1 VIDRYLDSL
10 SAELRVPRRVRLRIV
25 AETRDHLHESVA
37 AGRGE
42 AEAVAAFGDSSE
54 LAARFH
60 EELASASAK
69 RAGTR
74 TALLMAAFLI
84 ACAAAVLGSGNNFP
98 FGIVV
103 FLGGQLAVVAAAL
116 GVGRTR
122 RYGDSVPASRLA
134 DMYRANGLAV
144 ACVTVV
150 SLAELLDAG
159 SSTALAIGSA
169 VLLAA
174 SLVVG
179 ASVTRSRAR
188 ARMVPAEAPADDA
201 LDDLLA
207 LVRRLPAS
215 DVVVRTVRSTLRDHP
230 WRFCLAFAAA
240 CGLALAAQHN
250 IAEGGV
256 PVAWRPLL
264 AGLVIASIEA
274 AAVIACFAA
283 FGRFLGIRRD

>member
-1 VIDRYLDSL
+1 MIDGYLDSL
-10 SAELRVPRRVRLRIV
+10 SAELRVPRRVRVRIV

-37 AGRGE
+37 AGRSQGE
-42 AEAVAAFGDSSE
+42 AMEAFGQPRE

-60 EELASASAK
+60 EQLASAGAK
-69 RAGTR
+69 RAGTH

-84 ACAAAVLGSGNNFP
+84 ACGAAVFGRGNNFP

-103 FLGGQLAVVAAAL
+103 FLGGQLALVAAAL
-116 GVGRTR
+116 GAARTL
-122 RYGDSVPASRLA
+122 RYRDSVPASRLA

-159 SSTALAIGSA
+159 SSTALAISSA
-169 VLLAA
+169 LLLAA
-174 SLVVG
+174 SLG
-179 ASVTRSRAR
+179 AGVSVARSRAR
-188 ARMVPAEAPADDA
+188 ARVVPAEAPADDA

-215 DVVVRTVRSTLRDHP
+215 ALAVGAVRSTLRAHP
-230 WRFCLAFAAA
+230 WRFCLLFAAA
-240 CGLALAAQHN
+240 SGLVLAAQHN

-256 PVAWRPLL
+256 AVAWRPLL
-264 AGLVIASIEA
+264 AGFVIASIEA

-283 FGRFLGIRRD
+283 FGRFLGFRRD